1 MQRPF
6 ACLAALLSLAIVGC
20 ATRTPT
26 TATKLEPKIHAKV
39 QKGIVEPGFTP
50 EMVYLALGK
59 PTTPAENI
67 VDATRDGTWVY
78 QNFKGT
84 DRDFIRAGFRR
95 HTVFD
100 PAKRADVIVTE
111 PIDPKAMPPLEPDSL
126 RITFREGRVV
136 DITRVAQR

>member
-6 ACLAALLSLAIVGC
+6 ACLTALLSLALAGC
-20 ATRTPT
+20 ATHTPT

-59 PTTPAENI
+59 PSVPAENI
-67 VDATRDGTWVY
+67 VDSTRDGTWVY
-78 QNFKGT
+78 QNFNGN
-84 DRDFIRAGFRR
+84 DHDFIRAGFRR

-100 PAKRADVIVTE
+100 PAKRSDVIVTE
-111 PIDPKAMPPLEPDSL
+111 PIDPKTLSGLEPHSL

-136 DITRVAQR
+136 DITRVAQL